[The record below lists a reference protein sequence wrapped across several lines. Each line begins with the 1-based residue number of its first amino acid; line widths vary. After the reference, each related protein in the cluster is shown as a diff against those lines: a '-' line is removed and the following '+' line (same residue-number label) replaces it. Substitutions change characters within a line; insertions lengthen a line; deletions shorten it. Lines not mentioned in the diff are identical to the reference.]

1 MKLITNAKELQQIL
15 LDLGRVKLDEPE
27 GKIIIDYLEEYE
39 YEILTDDKNL
49 FLADIIDQTDINIF
63 SLNEIVE
70 IVQHWNNELIRET
83 EKNIEQLYVN
93 LDQHEEFEKLM
104 NHLLNLKDDK
114 IKLEEILKN

>member
-27 GKIIIDYLEEYE
+27 GKLIIDYMEEYE

-83 EKNIEQLYVN
+83 EENIEQLYVN

-104 NHLLNLKDDK
+104 NHLLTLKDDK

>member
-70 IVQHWNNELIRET
+70 IVKHWNNELIREI

-114 IKLEEILKN
+114 IKLAEISI

>member
-27 GKIIIDYLEEYE
+27 GKLIIDYMEEYE